1 MEYRIKRKEWD
12 PDEFAQMLS
21 VIQNAAN
28 VNIVV
33 QWENTPKEET
43 QSLEKQ
49 VGELLNRLGIS
60 PHLLGYG
67 YLKSGIV
74 RCFRDP
80 REMES
85 VTKLLYPSIAKDYD
99 TTAGRVEHGIRH
111 AIGKA
116 WEEKR
121 CEAWDYIFG
130 NGQGNVNRRPTNAQ
144 FIAAVADYMA
154 INN

>member
-1 MEYRIKRKEWD
+1 MEYRINRKEWD

-21 VIQNAAN
+21 MIQNAAN

-33 QWENTPKEET
+33 QLENAPKEES

-60 PHLLGYG
+60 PHLIGYG

-74 RCFRDP
+74 RCLLDP

-85 VTKLLYPSIAKDYD
+85 VTKLLYPGIAKDYG

-111 AIGKA
+111 AIEKA
-116 WEEKR
+116 WGEKR
-121 CEAWDYIFG
+121 CEVWDNIFG
-130 NGQGNVNRRPTNAQ
+130 NGQGNANRRPANAQ
-144 FIAAVADYMA
+144 FIAAVADYIV